1 MDPADDPRNYPPDVD
16 PADDP
21 RNYPPEVIPADA
33 STPKVTLPPLDG
45 TVMWND
51 APGREEATH
60 FTLFP
65 TGEGGFKDPTRPV
78 KLTLREY
85 IFARLY
91 SADFRWGQDSAWVFA
106 RLHQLNRE
114 DMDNSIMFILN
125 HGYAAVKD
133 FNAGSVRK
141 TLQRVDYVPDE
152 VRKHL
157 YPQIGQRIRNSS
169 SYWRKV
175 RAKEQ

>member
-1 MDPADDPRNYPPDVD
+1 VD

-21 RNYPPEVIPADA
+21 RNYPPEVIPADPLKP